1 MRMFWKIVVF
11 IIAVSRENILIYYS
25 GGDKFP
31 TRYEH

>member
-1 MRMFWKIVVF
+1 MVVLIIVVG
-11 IIAVSRENILIYYS
+11 RENILIYYS